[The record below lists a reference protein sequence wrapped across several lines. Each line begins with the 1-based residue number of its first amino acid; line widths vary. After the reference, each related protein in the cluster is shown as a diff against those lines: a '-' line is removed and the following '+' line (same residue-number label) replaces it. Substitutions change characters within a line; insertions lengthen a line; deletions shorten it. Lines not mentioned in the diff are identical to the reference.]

1 MINFEIL
8 QYLLSVASSN
18 FSNHFDLNYKSS
30 YFNLTIQNPV
40 CTGLIYFTETLD
52 DLWDRMKRQLLTP
65 IA

>member
-8 QYLLSVASSN
+8 QYLLSVASSK

-40 CTGLIYFTETLD
+40 CTGLFILV
-52 DLWDRMKRQLLTP
+52 KP
-65 IA
+65 